1 MAALVLTKAPRV
13 KLVDAARIGAATA
26 TRVPRKPALELL
38 LLLLLVL
45 AAMAKCVWE
54 PASANDD
61 AMAAVLIV
69 VCKRGGDARGDRRRT
84 LSDGELQRN
93 AQDSSAD

>member
-1 MAALVLTKAPRV
+1 MAVSPSAVAMAALVVTNAPRL

-26 TRVPRKPALELL
+26 TRVPRKAALEEELL
-38 LLLLLVL
+38 LLL

-54 PASANDD
+54 LASANDD

-69 VCKRGGDARGDRRRT
+69 VCERAEIDARP
-84 LSDGELQRN
+84 
-93 AQDSSAD
+93 